1 MKKKKSKKALYIIGI
16 GLGII
21 FLSAFV
27 TSQIIFPILFGRAKN
42 IEVPN
47 LVGSTISVARN
58 DLKQLGLH
66 VIVRDSVW
74 SEDKKID
81 TILEQFPEPGKKL
94 KPEGVVQVV
103 VSIGSRMRPVPSLV
117 GATYTE
123 AYMSLRNSGF
133 KAIVADSVYS
143 ENYPVNTV
151 VRSSPSANKMLE
163 KGQSVRLYL
172 SRGPEPNYEEEVEL
186 QFEEE

>member
-27 TSQIIFPILFGRAKN
+27 TSQIIFPVLFGRAKN

-74 SEDKKID
+74 
-81 TILEQFPEPGKKL
+81 
-94 KPEGVVQVV
+94 
-103 VSIGSRMRPVPSLV
+103 
-117 GATYTE
+117 
-123 AYMSLRNSGF
+123 
-133 KAIVADSVYS
+133 
-143 ENYPVNTV
+143 
-151 VRSSPSANKMLE
+151 
-163 KGQSVRLYL
+163 
-172 SRGPEPNYEEEVEL
+172 
-186 QFEEE
+186 

>member
-27 TSQIIFPILFGRAKN
+27 TSQIIFPVLFGRAKN

-103 VSIGSRMRPVPSLV
+103 VSIGSRMRPVPSLI

-143 ENYPVNTV
+143 ESYPVNTV

-163 KGQSVRLYL
+163 QGKSVRLYL
-172 SRGPEPNYEEEVEL
+172 SRGPEPHYNEDDELLLEE
-186 QFEEE
+186 